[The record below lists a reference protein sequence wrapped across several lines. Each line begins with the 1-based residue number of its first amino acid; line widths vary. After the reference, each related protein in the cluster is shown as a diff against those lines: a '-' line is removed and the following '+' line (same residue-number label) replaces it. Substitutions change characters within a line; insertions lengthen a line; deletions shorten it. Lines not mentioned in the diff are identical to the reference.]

1 MAAVQMPPSQNNRRP
16 PREFFLRGKALTT
29 ELLRN
34 PRSELVTG
42 ESSDKKWVDE
52 MCQRYEPVPSGLCLP
67 ISHPIVGVM
76 IDFVFSHQTY
86 SKRGNLV
93 MEGPTTLEN
102 FAHKVQ
108 DMARAAR
115 FPSAFEAE
123 EFFAAFDEESKTFP
137 FADVRYSPYVD
148 RVHRYLADLSREDE
162 LATFVMLTKN
172 IRPTDLCNVRIA
184 ASHRHGEGVFAQRN
198 LKRGDLITLHPCHY
212 VSINLVG
219 HTAWVPAKVEMPHMT
234 EMLSKVLFQYSAHV
248 AGTCMSIAAD
258 PTIPATPAACAH
270 LINDG
275 AVIEERDFDYATLR
289 KYVVDSTAAQN
300 CHFVTLAGVC
310 VAAVAS
316 RDIKR
321 NEEVYAAY
329 GGPFWASLLSQ

>member
-1 MAAVQMPPSQNNRRP
+1 MAAARMPPSQNNRRP
-16 PREFFLRGKALTT
+16 PRESFLQGKALTT

-34 PRSELVTG
+34 PRSDLSTG
-42 ESSDKKWVDE
+42 ESMDKKWVE
-52 MCQRYEPVPSGLCLP
+52 KICQRYNPVPSGLCLP

-76 IDFVFSHQTY
+76 IDFVFSNQKY

-102 FAHKVQ
+102 FAHKVR

-123 EFFAAFDEESKTFP
+123 ELFAAFDKESKTFL
-137 FADVRYSPYVD
+137 FADVLYSPYVD
-148 RVHRYLADLSREDE
+148 RVHRYLCEISREHE
-162 LATFVMLTKN
+162 LATFVMMTKN
-172 IRPTDLCNVRIA
+172 ICPTDLCNVRIA
-184 ASHRHGEGVFAQRN
+184 ASPKHGEGVFAQRN

-219 HTAWVPAKVEMPHMT
+219 HTAWVPAKVGIPNMT

-248 AGTCMSIAAD
+248 ADTCISIAAD
-258 PTIPATPAACAH
+258 PTIPPTPAACAH

-275 AVIEERDFDYATLR
+275 AVIEERDFDYATLQ
-289 KYVVDSTAAQN
+289 KYVADSTAAQN

>member
-1 MAAVQMPPSQNNRRP
+1 MPPSQNNRRP

-34 PRSELVTG
+34 PRSELFTG
-42 ESSDKKWVDE
+42 ECNDKKWVED
-52 MCQRYEPVPSGLCLP
+52 MCKRYEPVPVGLCLP
-67 ISHPIVGVM
+67 ISHPVVGVM
-76 IDFVFSHQTY
+76 IDFVFSHQKY
-86 SKRGNLV
+86 SKRGNLL

-115 FPSAFEAE
+115 FPSVFEAE
-123 EFFAAFDEESKTFP
+123 EFFAAFEESNTFS

-148 RVHRYLADLSREDE
+148 RVHRYLTDLSREHE
-162 LATFVMLTKN
+162 LATFVMMTKN
-172 IRPTDLCNVRIA
+172 IRPINLCNVRIG
-184 ASHRHGEGVFAQRN
+184 ASHVHGEGVFAQRS

-219 HTAWVPAKVEMPHMT
+219 HTAWVPAKVDMQPMT

-248 AGTCMSIAAD
+248 AGTCISIAAD
-258 PTIPATPAACAH
+258 PAIPATPAACAH

-289 KYVVDSTAAQN
+289 KYVDDSTVAQN
-300 CHFVTLAGVC
+300 CHFVTLAGAC
-310 VAAVAS
+310 VAAIAS

-321 NEEVYAAY
+321 NDEIYAAY